1 MRRALTGRSSS
12 ELRLSISGWLGA
24 WNDILYLSSMEMMK
38 KFRKVSYEVSNK
50 RVKRAY
56 QPYLHLSSIAL
67 FSDNIAGA
75 DLLTESPT
83 AGFRKI
89 WLIPG
94 YV

>member
-1 MRRALTGRSSS
+1 
-12 ELRLSISGWLGA
+12 
-24 WNDILYLSSMEMMK
+24 MEMMK

-75 DLLTESPT
+75 DLLTENPT
-83 AGFRKI
+83 AGFLKI
-89 WLIPG
+89 RTDTWIGLEIQSIMG
-94 YV
+94 GFMIHRYIS